1 MNSTELASLFLKSQ
15 AELANFSPSPRVV
28 EILDGR
34 EPTSVAHEG
43 QPIDQSVI
51 SCVYCCVIYVI
62 CST

>member
-15 AELANFSPSPRVV
+15 AELANFSPRVV
-28 EILDGR
+28 EIIDGR